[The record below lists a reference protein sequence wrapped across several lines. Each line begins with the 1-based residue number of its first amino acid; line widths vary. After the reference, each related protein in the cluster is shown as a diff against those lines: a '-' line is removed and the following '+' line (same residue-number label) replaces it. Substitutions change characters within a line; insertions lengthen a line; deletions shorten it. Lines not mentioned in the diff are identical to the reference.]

1 MSKKMI
7 FGALMSLL
15 GVASFATASFS
26 LSNNVKDVKQPAV
39 KLAEE
44 VDPSYDA
51 SDFADAQEL
60 TTRDLKISITKSAV
74 TSKTQ
79 SYDVNFSSQVETWT
93 NRYRLI
99 WVIIN
104 DDNFT
109 SANDYPALKGE
120 EEKNMPHFT
129 GAVYGIDDS
138 DDGDIFIPR
147 YMSYTTRFTID
158 VSSINGGVLSDDA
171 LETTKN
177 IYIHSEIDIIGED
190 AFSNFADSS
199 QVHIYCEASE
209 RPDGWSENW
218 TDVPEENIT
227 WGYEFT
233 DEIYTTIDRNV
244 SGTSQPY
251 GTGKNFFLGFK
262 DETKGINL
270 PLVIKYDS
278 KNTST
283 GEITTNYE
291 ELPIVPVNASLA
303 GTSRYEGVG
312 SNVAMTSY
320 SKNIDIEL
328 EPNEEILD
336 DTISFYNIYPV
347 EIVTSETSSVPVFV
361 PKEDEP
367 YWGDCSINYVKK
379 ENINEYI
386 TYDFELSSSF
396 SGYTSLQLR
405 VDKVD
410 GIYEQVKGDLYETNY
425 NDIASGR
432 VTIRYR
438 FTALNNAQ
446 YRIIYEDNGELVESI
461 VNINTPIPRFILES
475 QTDNNVSFLIENST
489 IGENFDASKVK
500 YLSLLGLNVTLDL
513 FTESGTILVKSST
526 TTRFGEIP
534 LLDTITADDVLNYYD
549 GDTVLIWT
557 SIAFVC
563 VYVIGAIILY
573 FYLRNK
579 FKNDE
584 FRRMKPKKYLKSA
597 IILGCGLLTAILAI
611 IFIFF
616 RSVPFNNAIVVFNPL
631 DIYVIIFTIAS
642 VFFAGYYIRLLVHT
656 VKTNKE
662 RKRILKLKLDETSDD
677 DGTK

>member
-26 LSNNVKDVKQPAV
+26 LSNNVKDVEQPAV

-44 VDPSYDA
+44 VDPTYDA

-79 SYDVNFSSQVETWT
+79 SYNVNFSSQVETWT

-99 WVIIN
+99 WIVID

-109 SANDYPALKGE
+109 SADQYPPLETE
-120 EEKNMPHFT
+120 EEQKEMPRFT
-129 GAVYGIDDS
+129 GSVYGIDDARN
-138 DDGDIFIPR
+138 GNIYIPR
-147 YMSYTTRFTID
+147 HMQYTTRFAID
-158 VSSINGGVLSDDA
+158 VTSINGGILSDDA
-171 LETTKN
+171 LNNAQN
-177 IYIHSEIDIIGED
+177 IYIHNEIATIGED
-190 AFSNFADSS
+190 AFSNFTDASN
-199 QVHIYCEASE
+199 VHIYCEASE

-218 TDVPEENIT
+218 TDLPAENIT
-227 WGYEFT
+227 WGYQFSEE
-233 DEIYTTIDRNV
+233 DYTEADRNV

-251 GTGKNFFLGFK
+251 GTGNNYFLGFK
-262 DETKGINL
+262 DETKGIDL
-270 PLVIKYDS
+270 PLVIKYDA
-278 KNTST
+278 KNTTT
-283 GEITTNYE
+283 GDVTTHYE
-291 ELPIVPVNASLA
+291 ALPINPVNASLT
-303 GTSRYEGVG
+303 GTSRFEGVG

-336 DTISFYNIYPV
+336 NTISFYNIYPV
-347 EIVTSETSSVPVFV
+347 EIEVTDAGTIFMPNQEES
-361 PKEDEP
+361 
-367 YWGDCSINYVKK
+367 YWGDSSINYVKK

-386 TYDFELSSSF
+386 KYRFELSSSF
-396 SGYTSLQLR
+396 SGYTSLQLS

-425 NDIASGR
+425 NDIVSGK
-432 VTIRYR
+432 VSIRYR
-438 FTALNNAQ
+438 FTALNTAQ
-446 YRIIYEDNGELVESI
+446 YRIIYEDNGQLIETN
-461 VNINTPIPRFILES
+461 VNITTPIPRFILES
-475 QTDNNVSFLIENST
+475 QNDNNVSFLIENST
-489 IGENFDASKVK
+489 VGKGFDASKVK

-534 LLDTITADDVLNYYD
+534 LLDTLDAHDTLNYYD
-549 GDTVLIWT
+549 GDSILIWT
-557 SIAFVC
+557 SIIFVC
-563 VYVIGAIILY
+563 VYVLGAIALF
-573 FYLRNK
+573 FYLKNK

-597 IILGCGLLTAILAI
+597 ITLGCGLLTAILAI

-616 RSVPFNNAIVVFNPL
+616 RSAPFNNAIVVYNPL
-631 DIYVIIFTIAS
+631 DIYVIVFTVATIFF
-642 VFFAGYYIRLLVHT
+642 VGYYIRLLVST
-656 VKTNKE
+656 IKANKE
-662 RKRILKLKLDETSDD
+662 KKRILKLKLDEASDD